1 MSFNPDNQTL
11 DDVPQSSTSRG
22 RKPLPAAELPQDAP
36 IDGEA
41 LLAQQNQMA
50 RQSAEVMAQFG
61 DGLPYDRERLIAEA
75 RFFMGAAA
83 EAMLEAGKR
92 LIQLKEQ
99 EGHGEFI
106 VICEGQLGLGARSAQ
121 LMMSAAA
128 KFLQGNPQL
137 AAATP
142 RLAALGKS
150 KLYELMLEDDE
161 ELAAL
166 AEGGTLAGLKLDEV
180 DRMSCRELRKALR
193 EAREDAEATGR
204 VMADKNAKIDALA
217 RELQKKPLVVV
228 LEPDEKAKALRQEVV
243 ALAYEAEADITGKLR
258 EGFAKLAEHAEEH
271 GVDHRVFQATLVR
284 QLETLLASI
293 RSEFHLPEDLDLE
306 AEPEWL
312 TADTDALLGDPA
324 GA

>member
-1 MSFNPDNQTL
+1 MGRTANPGVEPVELQ
-11 DDVPQSSTSRG
+11 
-22 RKPLPAAELPQDAP
+22 PL
-36 IDGEA
+36 DGEG
-41 LLAQQNQMA
+41 LLAGQNLIA

-61 DGLPYDRERLIAEA
+61 DGLPYDRERLIAET

-92 LIQLKEQ
+92 LIQLKDQ
-99 EGHGEFI
+99 EGHGGFI
-106 VICEGQLGLGARSAQ
+106 TICEERLGLSARTARQ
-121 LMMSAAA
+121 MMQAAA
-128 KFLQGNPQL
+128 KYLQGNPQL

-142 RLAALGKS
+142 RLATLGKA
-150 KLYELMLEDDE
+150 KLIELLAEDDD

-166 AEGGTLAGLKLDEV
+166 AEGGSLAGLKLDEV

-228 LEPDEKAKALRQEVV
+228 LEPDEQAKALRQEVA
-243 ALAYEAEADITGKLR
+243 ALAYEAETDITGKLR

-284 QLETLLASI
+284 QLETLLAAI
-293 RSEFHLPEDLDLE
+293 RSEFQLPEDTSLE
-306 AEPEWL
+306 AAPDWIG
-312 TADTDALLGDPA
+312 ADVDSLVVEPA

>member
-1 MSFNPDNQTL
+1 MGRTANPGLTPVEL
-11 DDVPQSSTSRG
+11 A
-22 RKPLPAAELPQDAP
+22 PLNE
-36 IDGEA
+36 EA

-92 LIQLKEQ
+92 LLRMKAE

-106 VICEGQLGLGARSAQ
+106 AICEERLGIHERAARR
-121 LMMSAAA
+121 MMNAAA
-128 KFLQGNPQL
+128 KFLQGSPQL

-142 RLAALGKS
+142 KLAALGKS

-166 AEGGTLAGLKLDEV
+166 AEGGSLAGLKLDEV

-204 VMADKNAKIDALA
+204 VLADKNAKIDALA

-228 LEPDEKAKALRQEVV
+228 LEPDEKAKALRQEVAAV
-243 ALAYEAEADITGKLR
+243 AYEAETTLQGTLRAAFNQLNETGDP
-258 EGFAKLAEHAEEH
+258 EQ
-271 GVDHRVFQATLVR
+271 HRTFQAALLR
-284 QLETLLASI
+284 QLEITLAAL
-293 RSEFHLPEDLDLE
+293 RSEFHLPSLQDPDQLP
-306 AEPEWL
+306 AWQS
-312 TADTDALLGDPA
+312 LLGIDEA
-324 GA
+324 AEA

>member
-1 MSFNPDNQTL
+1 MGRTANTGVEPVELQPL
-11 DDVPQSSTSRG
+11 DEQG
-22 RKPLPAAELPQDAP
+22 
-36 IDGEA
+36 
-41 LLAQQNQMA
+41 LLAGQNQLA
-50 RQSAEVMAQFG
+50 LQSAEVMAQFG

-92 LIQLKEQ
+92 LLWMKEE

-106 VICEGQLGLGARSAQ
+106 AICEQRLGIHERAARR
-121 LMMSAAA
+121 MMSAAA
-128 KFLQGNPQL
+128 KFLQGSPQL

-142 RLAALGKS
+142 KLAALGKS

-166 AEGGTLAGLKLDEV
+166 AEGGSLAGLKLDDV

-204 VMADKNAKIDALA
+204 VLADKNAKIDALA

-228 LEPDEKAKALRQEVV
+228 LEPDEQAKALRQEVA
-243 ALAYEAEADITGKLR
+243 ALAYEAETDITGKLR

-284 QLETLLASI
+284 QLETLLAAI
-293 RSEFHLPEDLDLE
+293 RSEFQLPEDLGLE
-306 AEPEWL
+306 AAPDWIG
-312 TADTDALLGDPA
+312 ADVDSLVVEPA